1 MGSGPSF
8 DKLNMVNYV
17 EWAMLMEALLV
28 RKSLWEVVS
37 GAETR
42 PVGSVN
48 SKTVKAWQRKNDEAR
63 AEIVLNVESS
73 QLPHVR
79 ETDAAAVWE
88 TLKRIHQARGFG
100 TRLSR
105 RRDFFA
111 MRKEE
116 RVPMSQWIADV
127 RRAAFQI
134 EETGGSVVEE
144 DIILVLT
151 NGLGTA
157 YESLIVTL
165 DSTPTDQLNLDYV
178 IDQLLNE
185 ESRQGTKPI
194 IEPWAS
200 TVAYVADKKPRVPLE
215 KITCYRCGR
224 KGHYKANCPEPERE
238 QNTKDEKAHLAYD
251 DDSFL
256 F

>member
-63 AEIVLNVESS
+63 AEIMLNVKSS

-88 TLKRIHQARGFG
+88 TLKRIHQICEFG

-111 MRKEE
+111 MRK
-116 RVPMSQWIADV
+116 
-127 RRAAFQI
+127 
-134 EETGGSVVEE
+134 
-144 DIILVLT
+144 
-151 NGLGTA
+151 N
-157 YESLIVTL
+157 ES
-165 DSTPTDQLNLDYV
+165 
-178 IDQLLNE
+178 
-185 ESRQGTKPI
+185 
-194 IEPWAS
+194 
-200 TVAYVADKKPRVPLE
+200 
-215 KITCYRCGR
+215 
-224 KGHYKANCPEPERE
+224 
-238 QNTKDEKAHLAYD
+238 
-251 DDSFL
+251 
-256 F
+256 

>member
-1 MGSGPSF
+1 MGSSPTF

-17 EWAMLMEALLV
+17 EWAMLMEALLM

-48 SKTVKAWQRKNDEAR
+48 SRPVKAWQRKNDEAR
-63 AEIVLNVESS
+63 AEIVLNVDSS
-73 QLPHVR
+73 QLPHIR
-79 ETDAAAVWE
+79 ETNAAAMWE
-88 TLKRIHQARGFG
+88 TLKQIHQARGFS

-105 RRDFFA
+105 QRDFFA

-116 RVPMSQWIADV
+116 RVAMSQWIANV

-151 NGLGTA
+151 NGLSTA

-165 DSTPTDQLNLDYV
+165 DSTPTDQLNLDYM
-178 IDQLLNE
+178 IDQLLDE
-185 ESRQGTKPI
+185 ESCQGTKPNTKL
-194 IEPWAS
+194 WAS

-215 KITCYRCGR
+215 KITCYRCGW
-224 KGHYKANCPEPERE
+224 KGHYRVNCTELECE
-238 QNTKDEKAHLAYD
+238 QNTKEEKAHLAYD
-251 DDSFL
+251 NDSFL